1 MKISES
7 QKKAWRKKAEAEAE
21 QEEKRHLEWLEEQNL
36 LSKDNREYL
45 VNELTELQEEETR
58 LWSYIHRD
66 SDKKIPNWKHHK
78 DKMCFEIDLINL
90 IDLNDFWKS
99 TKPFKERSFFILI
112 VYS

>member
-7 QKKAWRKKAEAEAE
+7 QKEAWRKKAEAKAE
-21 QEEKRHLEWLEEQNL
+21 QEEQNHLIWLKNQNF

-78 DKMCFEIDLINL
+78 DKMYFQIDMINLKIEKIKEVLIN
-90 IDLNDFWKS
+90 NKF
-99 TKPFKERSFFILI
+99 R
-112 VYS
+112 